1 MNIISYNIRGLG
13 RGVKLSAVRRLVLK
27 HQADML
33 CIQETKREQ
42 IDKTTCQALW
52 GDSDLSWESQPAINT
67 AGGLLCIWNEK
78 VYKVDRRVTGRG
90 FILLEGLW
98 TQDLQKISIVNVYA
112 PCEADG
118 KRALWESIRQL
129 KDLHPGGL
137 WCILGDFNSIRHP
150 SERVSTSQREGDH
163 NSITEFND
171 WLSDLAVEEVAW
183 VGRKFT
189 WIRPNGNAKSK
200 LDRFFVSDDWASKWP
215 DSTQYVLVLDRDFSD
230 HCPILL
236 RAKTVDWGPKPFRVL
251 DCWLKDKTFQ
261 NVVKETWKNTQPR
274 GWGGISLKAKIKTL
288 KQRLKQW
295 NKDHYGD
302 TLKRVQQIQK
312 ELNNL
317 EAASNLTQMSSQ
329 QLTARKKL

>member
-1 MNIISYNIRGLG
+1 M
-13 RGVKLSAVRRLVLK
+13 KWSAVRRLVLK
-27 HQADML
+27 HQVDML

-163 NSITEFND
+163 NI
-171 WLSDLAVEEVAW
+171 
-183 VGRKFT
+183 
-189 WIRPNGNAKSK
+189 
-200 LDRFFVSDDWASKWP
+200 
-215 DSTQYVLVLDRDFSD
+215 
-230 HCPILL
+230 HH
-236 RAKTVDWGPKPFRVL
+236 KP
-251 DCWLKDKTFQ
+251 
-261 NVVKETWKNTQPR
+261 P
-274 GWGGISLKAKIKTL
+274 G
-288 KQRLKQW
+288 
-295 NKDHYGD
+295 
-302 TLKRVQQIQK
+302 
-312 ELNNL
+312 
-317 EAASNLTQMSSQ
+317 
-329 QLTARKKL
+329 

>member
-1 MNIISYNIRGLG
+1 M
-13 RGVKLSAVRRLVLK
+13 
-27 HQADML
+27 
-33 CIQETKREQ
+33 
-42 IDKTTCQALW
+42 
-52 GDSDLSWESQPAINT
+52 
-67 AGGLLCIWNEK
+67 
-78 VYKVDRRVTGRG
+78 DRRVTGRG

-129 KDLHPGGL
+129 KDLKPGGL

-215 DSTQYVLVLDRDFSD
+215 DSTQYVLDRDFSD

-261 NVVKETWKNTQPR
+261 NVVKETWKNTHPR